1 MVSEM
6 SSTSPFA
13 ESDFYNSRNLR
24 EQRGVRMAAEYE
36 EGLAEG
42 YRGAHE
48 GCALFDRSDR
58 GLLEVT
64 GSDRKA
70 WLHNLVTNAVTTLD
84 DNSGNYAFAA
94 DVKGRILFDLNILCL
109 PDALWLD
116 IDLATID
123 DAVAHLERFLITEDV
138 QIRNVT
144 EQYARLG
151 VAGPNAGQVAKALG
165 VGNFPALPTL
175 AHVAASESA
184 APIGSLESPRNE
196 SKAIRFIRHD
206 FAGLPGFEWL
216 VTRKNARV
224 WWDHFVDV
232 LNVTPASAAEL
243 DALRIE
249 AGIPWLGRDIDERT
263 TPPETGQIERGIDYH
278 KGCYL
283 GQEVVERMRSHNVL
297 PRSLVRLRAEDG
309 SGLELPTPLRLDGR
323 EVGRVTSLM
332 KHPIEVHWIGL
343 GYLKT
348 GLQDLAG
355 LTCGEPGR
363 AIGVVA

>member
-1 MVSEM
+1 M
-6 SSTSPFA
+6 SFTSPFA
-13 ESDFYNSRNLR
+13 ESDFYNSRNMR
-24 EQRGVRMAAEYE
+24 EHRGVLMAAEYE
-36 EGLAEG
+36 EGAAKG
-42 YRGAHE
+42 YRAARE
-48 GCALFDRSDR
+48 ANALFDRSDR
-58 GLLEVT
+58 GLVEVT
-64 GSDRKA
+64 GADRRT
-70 WLHNLVTNAVTTLD
+70 WLHNLVTNVVTTLD

-94 DVKGRILFDLNILCL
+94 DVKGRILFDLTILCL

-123 DAVAHLERFLITEDV
+123 AAVAHFERFLITEDV

-165 VGNFPALPTL
+165 VGNFPALPAL
-175 AHVAASESA
+175 AHVATSESA
-184 APIGSLESPRNE
+184 ARIGLLGSPRNE
-196 SKAIRFIRHD
+196 SNAVRFIRHD
-206 FAGLPGFEWL
+206 FAGLPGFEWV
-216 VTRKNARV
+216 VTRKDACV
-224 WWDHFVDV
+224 WWDHFVEV
-232 LNVTPASAAEL
+232 LSVTPAGAAEL

-263 TPPETGQIERGIDYH
+263 TPPETGQIERGINYH

-297 PRSLVRLRAEDG
+297 PRSLVRLRTEDG
-309 SGLELPTPLRLDGR
+309 SGLELPTPLHLNGR
-323 EVGRVTSLM
+323 EVGRVTSLV
-332 KHPIEVHWIGL
+332 KHPIEEHWIGL

-355 LTCGEPGR
+355 LTFGEPGR
-363 AIGVVA
+363 VIGVVA